1 MTDSTPESQPAL
13 TAEQVLQDLITVLD
27 LETLEVNLFRGVSR
41 DLGGRSVFGGQVIGQ
56 AMVAASR
63 TVEGRTPHS
72 LHAYFL
78 LPGDMAAPIVY
89 EVDRIRDGGS
99 FSARRVQAIQHGR
112 PILSMIAS
120 FQVPEDGLSHQAPM
134 PEVPPPEA
142 LKSTNVL
149 IPEWLA
155 AAGEVHP
162 RIRASLTR
170 HPAVEFRPVYPWN
183 PLVPD
188 ITQPRQA
195 IWFRI
200 GQQLPDDPMLHRC
213 LLAYASDFNLIG
225 TALRPHGKSWYSPDM
240 QVASLDHALWFHRDA
255 RVDDWLLYCMDSPS
269 AQSARG
275 MTRGMIYDRSGRLI
289 ASVAQ
294 EGLMRYTEAKHAGA
308 VKA

>member
-1 MTDSTPESQPAL
+1 MTHASPEPVPTL

-27 LETLEVNLFRGVSR
+27 LETLEVNLFRGPSR

-89 EVDRIRDGGS
+89 EVERIRDGGS

-120 FQVPEDGLSHQAPM
+120 FHVAEAGPEHQAAM
-134 PEVPPPEA
+134 PEVPPPES
-142 LKSTNVL
+142 LKSSAEL

-155 AAGEVHP
+155 KAGEVHP
-162 RIRASLTR
+162 KIRASLTR
-170 HPAVEFRPVYPWN
+170 YPAVEFRPVYEWN
-183 PLVPD
+183 PLAPG
-188 ITQPRQA
+188 ISPPRQA

-200 GQQLPDDPMLHRC
+200 GQNLPDDPMLHRC

-225 TALRPHGKSWYSPDM
+225 TVLRPHGKSWYSPDM

-255 RVDDWLLYCMDSPS
+255 RVDDWLLYVMDSPS
-269 AQSARG
+269 AQAARG
-275 MTRGMIYDRSGRLI
+275 MARGMIYDRAGRLI
-289 ASVAQ
+289 ASVVQ
-294 EGLMRYTEAKHAGA
+294 EGLMRQLSTKS
-308 VKA
+308 KS

>member
-1 MTDSTPESQPAL
+1 MTDASSETAPML
-13 TAEQVLQDLITVLD
+13 TAEQVLQDLIKVLD
-27 LETLEVNLFRGVSR
+27 LETLEVNLFRGPSR

-120 FQVPEDGLSHQAPM
+120 FQVVEAGLEHQTTM
-134 PEVPPPEA
+134 PEVPPPES
-142 LKSTNVL
+142 LKSSEQL

-155 AAGEVHP
+155 KAGEVHP
-162 RIRASLTR
+162 SIRASLTR
-170 HPAVEFRPVYPWN
+170 YPAVEFRPVYEWN
-183 PLVPD
+183 PLAPG
-188 ITQPRQA
+188 ISPPRQA

-200 GQQLPDDPMLHRC
+200 GQNLPDDPMLHRC

-255 RVDDWLLYCMDSPS
+255 RVDDWLLYVMDSPS
-269 AQSARG
+269 AQAARG
-275 MTRGMIYDRSGRLI
+275 MARGMIYDRSGRLI
-289 ASVAQ
+289 ASVMQ
-294 EGLMRYTEAKHAGA
+294 EGLMRETAAKTSR
-308 VKA
+308 VQV

>member
-1 MTDSTPESQPAL
+1 MNDHTPETPPHIP
-13 TAEQVLQDLITVLD
+13 EPVLADLLTVLD
-27 LETLEVNLFRGVSR
+27 LEALEVNLFRGPSR

-56 AMVAASR
+56 ALVAASR

-112 PILSMIAS
+112 PILSMIVS
-120 FQVPEDGLSHQAPM
+120 FQVPDDGLEHQAPM

-142 LKSTNVL
+142 LKSTTQL

-155 AAGEVHP
+155 SAGEVHP

-183 PLVPD
+183 PLKPD
-188 ITQPRQA
+188 VTLPRQA

-200 GQQLPDDPMLHRC
+200 GLSLPDDPMLHRC
-213 LLAYASDFNLIG
+213 MLAYASDFNLIG

-240 QVASLDHALWFHRDA
+240 QVASLDHALWFHRDG

-269 AQSARG
+269 ATGARG
-275 MTRGMIYDRSGRLI
+275 MARGSIYDRQGRLV

-294 EGLMRYTEAKHAGA
+294 EGLMRHAPT
-308 VKA
+308 KSKS

>member
-1 MTDSTPESQPAL
+1 MSDTP
-13 TAEQVLQDLITVLD
+13 TAANAAQMLQDLITVLD
-27 LETLEVNLFRGVSR
+27 LETLEVNLFRGPSR

-99 FSARRVQAIQHGR
+99 FTARRVQAIQHGR

-120 FQVPEDGLSHQAPM
+120 FQVPESGLEHQTAM

-142 LKSTNVL
+142 IRPTTEL
-149 IPEWLA
+149 IPEWIA

-162 RIRASLTR
+162 RIKDSLTR
-170 HPAVEFRPVYPWN
+170 HPAVEFRPVYAWN
-183 PLVPD
+183 PLKPGV
-188 ITQPRQA
+188 TQPRQA

-200 GQQLPDDPMLHRC
+200 GQNLPDDPMLHRC

-269 AQSARG
+269 AQSARA
-275 MTRGMIYDRSGRLI
+275 MTRGLIYDRQGRLI

-294 EGLMRYTEAKHAGA
+294 EGLMRLTDAKATEK
-308 VKA
+308 KSR

>member
-1 MTDSTPESQPAL
+1 MPDVSPETLPTL
-13 TAEQVLQDLITVLD
+13 TSAQVLQDLITVLD

-120 FQVPEDGLSHQAPM
+120 FQVAEGGLEHQTTM

-142 LKSTNVL
+142 LKPTTVL
-149 IPEWLA
+149 IDDWLA
-155 AAGEVHP
+155 SAGEVHP

-183 PLVPD
+183 PLKPD
-188 ITQPRQA
+188 VTLPRQA

-200 GQQLPDDPMLHRC
+200 GSALPQDPMLHRC

-225 TALRPHGKSWYSPDM
+225 TALRPHGRSWYSPDM

-275 MTRGMIYDRSGRLI
+275 MARGLIYDRQGRLI

-294 EGLMRYTEAKHAGA
+294 EGLMRHTTSRRTAA
-308 VKA
+308 VQA

>member
-1 MTDSTPESQPAL
+1 MTDQSPAPESVL
-13 TAEQVLQDLITVLD
+13 SAEQVLADLITVLD
-27 LETLEVNLFRGVSR
+27 LETLELNLFRGVSR

-56 AMVAASR
+56 ALVAASR

-120 FQVPEDGLSHQAPM
+120 FHVPEGGLEHQVTM
-134 PEVPPPEA
+134 PEVPPPES
-142 LKSTNVL
+142 LKPTTEL
-149 IPEWLA
+149 IAAWLEK
-155 AAGEVHP
+155 AGTVHP
-162 RIRASLTR
+162 RIRASLIR

-183 PLVPD
+183 PVAPEV
-188 ITQPRQA
+188 TQPRQA

-200 GQQLPDDPMLHRC
+200 GQSLPDDPMLHRC

-269 AQSARG
+269 AQGSRG
-275 MTRGMIYDRSGRLI
+275 MARGMIYDRGGRLI

-294 EGLMRYTEAKHAGA
+294 EGLMRNA
-308 VKA
+308 VPKSKA

>member
-1 MTDSTPESQPAL
+1 MTDSNPVTEPLLS
-13 TAEQVLQDLITVLD
+13 AEQELADLITVMN
-27 LETLEVNLFRGVSR
+27 LETLEVNLFRGPSR
-41 DLGGRSVFGGQVIGQ
+41 DLGGHSVFGGQVVGQ

-89 EVDRIRDGGS
+89 EVERIRDGGS

-120 FQVPEDGLSHQAPM
+120 FQVPEVGPEHQTTM
-134 PEVPPPEA
+134 PEVPAPET
-142 LKSTNVL
+142 LKSSLEL

-155 AAGEVHP
+155 KAGDVHP
-162 RIRASLTR
+162 KIRASLTR

-183 PLVPD
+183 PLAPEV
-188 ITQPRQA
+188 TLPRQA

-200 GQQLPDDPMLHRC
+200 GQNLPDDPMLHRC
-213 LLAYASDFNLIG
+213 LLAYATDFNLIG
-225 TALRPHGKSWYSPDM
+225 TALRPHGKSWYSLDM
-240 QVASLDHALWFHRDA
+240 QVASLDHAVWFHRDA

-275 MTRGMIYDRSGRLI
+275 MCRGTIYDRNGRLT

-294 EGLMRYTEAKHAGA
+294 EGLMRPTQKKA
-308 VKA
+308 V

>member
-1 MTDSTPESQPAL
+1 MTHASPEPAPTL

-56 AMVAASR
+56 AMVAATR

-120 FQVPEDGLSHQAPM
+120 FQVPEKGFEHQAAM

-142 LKSTNVL
+142 LASTTTL
-149 IPEWLA
+149 INEWLA
-155 AAGEVHP
+155 SAGEVHP

-183 PLVPD
+183 PLKPEV
-188 ITQPRQA
+188 TLPRQC

-200 GQQLPDDPMLHRC
+200 GQNLPDDPMLHRC

-225 TALRPHGKSWYSPDM
+225 TALRPSGKSWYSPDM
-240 QVASLDHALWFHRDA
+240 QVASLDHALWFHRDG

-269 AQSARG
+269 AQAARG
-275 MTRGMIYDRSGRLI
+275 MTRGLIYDRQGRLI

-294 EGLMRYTEAKHAGA
+294 EGLMRHAA
-308 VKA
+308 PKSKS